1 MNASAIFGFFRPSRT
16 ATDGLLQRD
25 RQPSAFKRRMV
36 YRYASVF
43 HLHLPIARKAFDR
56 NLLGLSSFY

>member
-16 ATDGLLQRD
+16 ATDGLLQRA
-25 RQPSAFKRRMV
+25 RQPSAFKRRMS
-36 YRYASVF
+36 ASVF

>member
-16 ATDGLLQRD
+16 ATDGPLQRD

-36 YRYASVF
+36 YRMPLYSICIYR
-43 HLHLPIARKAFDR
+43 LHARRLIGTF
-56 NLLGLSSFY
+56 